1 MKRSDTTEMIIIVTV
16 NFHRESTKNSVNN
29 KQLKSNET
37 MVKTT
42 VDNALGFR
50 VKKYNN
56 YSLLRGMGI
65 YLTSPNKGWV
75 YCNNYDYV

>member
-50 VKKYNN
+50 IKN
-56 YSLLRGMGI
+56 I
-65 YLTSPNKGWV
+65 IIIIIV
-75 YCNNYDYV
+75 YCVGWAST